1 MADHFDR
8 LIINAKPQVPS
19 PAATLAAVR
28 ARPVSPGPTFV
39 GAAAWVLRAAALF
52 VLAAGVGALAA
63 WLPRSGVGTPAA
75 GNDLTVASLNERA
88 GVLEEL
94 ARLER
99 KVASVEAARREQL
112 DALIDAAV
120 REALSQKQLR
130 ERERWQERHI
140 AYVRRRYAREMEER
154 LTELNEQGLDGER
167 HARARE
173 ILEQHGLQAV
183 ALIRHTYNR
192 ADRRDGFALLA
203 RETEERLQRL
213 TGEDQWQD
221 ILGTEP
227 EHWGPSPDFE
237 DWTDFDSHMH
247 WMRQTSRG

>member
-1 MADHFDR
+1 MKDR
-8 LIINAKPQVPS
+8 LDQLIINAKPQAPS
-19 PAATLAAVR
+19 PAATLAALR
-28 ARPVSPGPTFV
+28 ARPETAVV
-39 GAAAWVLRAAALF
+39 GAAAWILRAAALF

-63 WLPRSGVGTPAA
+63 LLPGSGVGIPAA
-75 GNDLTVASLNERA
+75 SNDDSIAGLNDRA

-99 KVASVEAARREQL
+99 QVASVEAAHRAQL

-120 REALSQKQLR
+120 REALAQKQLR

-140 AYVRRRYAREMEER
+140 AYVRRRYARQMDEKLAQLQADGIDEEKY
-154 LTELNEQGLDGER
+154 D
-167 HARARE
+167 RARE

-183 ALIRHTYNR
+183 DLIRSTYNR
-192 ADRRDGFALLA
+192 AERRDGFATLA

-213 TGEDQWQD
+213 TGAEQWRD
-221 ILGTEP
+221 LLGAEP
-227 EHWGPSPDFE
+227 ESWAPTTDFE
-237 DWTDFDSHMH
+237 DWTDLDSHMH